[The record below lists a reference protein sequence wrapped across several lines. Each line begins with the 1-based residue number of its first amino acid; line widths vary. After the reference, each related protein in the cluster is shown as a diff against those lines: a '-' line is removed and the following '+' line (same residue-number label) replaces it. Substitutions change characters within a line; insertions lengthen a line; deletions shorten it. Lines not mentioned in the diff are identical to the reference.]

1 MRSFDPTDPGASY
14 RVRIT
19 FANGDECMLGPW
31 EKLGT
36 AKSIRTRKV
45 NDSRAYPR
53 PASHTIGSAVIE
65 RATGW
70 KEVPE

>member
-19 FANGDECMLGPW
+19 YASGRVRLCGPW
-31 EKLGT
+31 ERLST
-36 AKSIRTRKV
+36 AKSIRTREV
-45 NDSRAYPR
+45 NRDQKYTSLPEFKIA
-53 PASHTIGSAVIE
+53 SAVIE

-70 KEVPE
+70 EAVE